1 LGLLFLRSGLG
12 LAATME
18 AISLL
23 ESAQPANVAVWVLG
37 LAAIASGALLLVG
50 LLTPGAGAV
59 AGACSLLLCFPSVP
73 GAPSLDVA
81 RAALVATD
89 AAAILLLG
97 PGAFS
102 IDARLFGRREI
113 IIPHSSSSRG
123 AA

>member
-1 LGLLFLRSGLG
+1 MLRSGLG
-12 LAATME
+12 LAATVE
-18 AISLL
+18 GISLL
-23 ESAQPANVAVWVLG
+23 ERAQPANAAIWVLG

-59 AGACSLLLCFPSVP
+59 AGACSVLLLFFPSVP
-73 GAPSLDVA
+73 DGPSLDVA
-81 RAALVATD
+81 RTALVATD

-113 IIPHSSSSRG
+113 IIPHSS
-123 AA
+123 